1 MGMTVHVLTRSGVK
15 SRADSTFIEGT
26 GDLDGSLPDRYFT
39 EDEKTAFLGGL
50 DFLILALPLTTKTEG
65 IIGEAELRTLPRGAF
80 VLNPARGTLIQE
92 AALLAVL
99 RDGHLGGAALD
110 AHYQY
115 PLPPEHPLWSFPHV
129 ILTPH
134 ISGTSFSPNYSAGL
148 QNIFRENARRFAAGE
163 PLLNVIPPD
172 DLQ

>member
-1 MGMTVHVLTRSGVK
+1 MCSRARVK
-15 SRADSTFIEGT
+15 SRADSTCIAGT
-26 GDLDGSLPDRYFT
+26 GDPDGSLPDRYFT
-39 EDEKTAFLGGL
+39 VDEKTAFLSGL

-65 IIGEAELRTLPRGAF
+65 IIGEAELRALPRGAF

-92 AALLAVL
+92 QALLAVL
-99 RDGHLGGAALD
+99 RDGHLGGAAID
-110 AHYQY
+110 THFQY
-115 PLPPEHPLWSFPHV
+115 PLPLEHPLWAFPHV

-148 QNIFRENARRFAAGE
+148 LNIFRQNARHFAAGE
-163 PLLNVIPPD
+163 PLLNVVPPQ